1 MFARGLF
8 VGAICF
14 LAVGCQA
21 LDPSVELLESELR
34 WMEDQLYMMD
44 RQLDKCCQQLKQSQ
58 AQNQAL
64 QKQLDEK
71 QSSASSPTLAGSKNG
86 TAKSNRQ
93 SAPDELDLDDL
104 ETPDVDLGGDNS
116 SLNQTPQTLPETDS
130 QLDIP
135 SSELDPGN
143 SPPELDDSLPDTN
156 LPDDGLPDELR
167 DELESLDINDITRR
181 SRHRRNVASPGWS
194 PHR

>member
-8 VGAICF
+8 VSAICL

-44 RQLDKCCQQLKQSQ
+44 RQLDKCCQQLQKAQL
-58 AQNQAL
+58 QNQAL

-71 QSSASSPTLAGSKNG
+71 QSPASSSTSAGSKG
-86 TAKSNRQ
+86 GKPKSNNQ
-93 SAPDELDLDDL
+93 SDPDELNLDEL

-116 SLNQTPQTLPETDS
+116 SLNPAPQTLPETES
-130 QLDIP
+130 ELDTP

-143 SPPELDDSLPDTN
+143 SPPELDDN

-181 SRHRRNVASPGWS
+181 TRQRRNVASPGWS